1 MRTTITCS
9 PTSRQQR
16 RKASLTLSTLL
27 NPATPCTSDGPR
39 LRLNLHNRP
48 YVPPGTQ
55 PSAFVSDRPFDK
67 EVPHGVGF
75 GGTSV
80 RSRSVL
86 ADITNLPSGSTVTAN
101 GASAVGARQ
110 HTRTSGRLVHK
121 KTAAFQHSVRRR
133 NAISLSPTDAAR
145 LAATLAHSKSTP
157 LSPDRETGT
166 AQSNCRDCHTYH
178 TCTHKESSSGTGA
191 DASGGEGRGG
201 TMLFAMPLESNLF
214 LVTRGDGG
222 ELGCRFPSVR
232 V

>member
-16 RKASLTLSTLL
+16 RKASLTRSTLL

-145 LAATLAHSKSTP
+145 LAATLARSKPPPPSPNQSTG
-157 LSPDRETGT
+157 SSEH
-166 AQSNCRDCHTYH
+166 NCHTCQ
-178 TCTHKESSSGTGA
+178 TCTSEEGSTGSVPGAGA
-191 DASGGEGRGG
+191 DSGRGRG
-201 TMLFAMPLESNLF
+201 TTLFAMPLESNLF